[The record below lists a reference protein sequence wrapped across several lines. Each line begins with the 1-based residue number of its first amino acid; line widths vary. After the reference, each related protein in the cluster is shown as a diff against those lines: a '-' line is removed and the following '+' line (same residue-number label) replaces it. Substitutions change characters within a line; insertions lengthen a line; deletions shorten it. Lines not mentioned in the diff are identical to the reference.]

1 MEGAAQQPA
10 QQAYTPPAQQPYQQ
24 QQGYQQPGFQQQGY
38 QQPGQQPGF
47 QQQGYQQPGQQPGQ
61 QQPGFQQPY
70 QQPGFAQP
78 GGFVDPQ
85 KDALDNKTNGIFC
98 YLGILLLIPLLQG
111 THNTSPFVKYH
122 LNQGIVLVIASIA
135 LSIVLGIVFWFL
147 PFLSILGMAP
157 LVFVVLGIMNVVN
170 GKMVPLP
177 LIGGISILK

>member
-1 MEGAAQQPA
+1 MAFCAKCGVSVADGVKFCPSCGQSMGEVPQQPA
-10 QQAYTPPAQQPYQQ
+10 QQAYTPPVQQPY
-24 QQGYQQPGFQQQGY
+24 QQQGY
-38 QQPGQQPGF
+38 QQPGQP
-47 QQQGYQQPGQQPGQ
+47 
-61 QQPGFQQPY
+61 QPGFQQPY

>member
-1 MEGAAQQPA
+1 MGAAPEQPA
-10 QQAYTPPAQQPYQQ
+10 QQAYIPPAQQPYQQ
-24 QQGYQQPGFQQQGY
+24 QQGYQQPGYQQQGY
-38 QQPGQQPGF
+38 
-47 QQQGYQQPGQQPGQ
+47 
-61 QQPGFQQPY
+61 QQPY

-111 THNTSPFVKYH
+111 THKTSPFVKYH
-122 LNQGIVLVIASIA
+122 LNQGIVLVLACIA
-135 LSIVLGIVFWFL
+135 LSIVMGIIFWFI
-147 PFLSILGMAP
+147 PFLTSILGLVP
-157 LVFVVLGIMNVVN
+157 LVFIVLGIMNVVN